1 MDLRSSRPR
10 CATANTDG
18 CVSVTH
24 SSAHSTP
31 AGARSVRKLLNVD
44 FKARLA
50 AKGIV
55 EPGAFNWNLGSL
67 SYFFMFTQARLTC
80 KKGPGGM
87 DTYGNL
93 KDGNDALMEMES
105 IQAWLLDPVLC
116 PTTWAPL
123 LTSVHPPS
131 LGPSLHP
138 LLPSLASLT
147 CLPHLLVSYTCSSL
161 PLCLPSLLQQFA
173 SRTRSSR
180 LASL

>member
-1 MDLRSSRPR
+1 MSVHKAAFDNLRAPPLGFVAKYMSSWHAEKDQNTGEFKAFQTETCAAPSRADARAFTRTPIGMDLRSSRPR

-24 SSAHSTP
+24 SIAHSTP

-93 KDGNDALMEMES
+93 KDGNDALMEIES
-105 IQAWLLDPVLC
+105 IQAWLLEPVVM
-116 PTTWAPL
+116 
-123 LTSVHPPS
+123 S
-131 LGPSLHP
+131 
-138 LLPSLASLT
+138 
-147 CLPHLLVSYTCSSL
+147 
-161 PLCLPSLLQQFA
+161 
-173 SRTRSSR
+173 
-180 LASL
+180 